1 VTGFSLEERT
11 VGQVLA
17 RNAARFADKTMIES
31 VTGESLTYGALDALS
46 NRLAHGIA
54 AFGIGHAEPVLIMLP
69 DVIDYIALWCGL
81 AKRGAVEVPV
91 NLAYRGNLLK
101 RICNDS
107 GARIIVVDR
116 KYLDRLEVVA
126 DELEHLECCIVYS
139 EGSDEQASPD
149 LPSGLAAQCRA
160 AAYAELASED
170 AAPLLPAPAFHDLI
184 AIMYTS
190 GTTGTSKGVMTTH
203 AHAFCYADGSARR
216 IFEAGPEDVFYTA
229 GLPLFHVAGQLGIV
243 YGAMIQGATVV
254 LRQGYKNEYFWPDIA
269 AHRCT
274 SVGLLGAI
282 ANFLWQQPESPGDA
296 ETPLRKCGMFPL
308 IPEHEAFAARFGV
321 SIVTAYA
328 STECPP
334 PCINHFGAPFPSNQC
349 IGPADDGFE
358 VRIFDEHDI
367 ECPPGVMG
375 EICVRPR
382 NTWDIMLGYWNQ
394 PEATARAFRNLW
406 YHTGDAG
413 YRDGEGCFYFVDRL
427 TDSIRRRGENISSME
442 VEDEI
447 NRHPAVLECAV
458 FPVWEEHTEQE
469 VMAVITLKP
478 GAALAPEALIAFLD
492 RRIPYF
498 MVPRYLDFAGEI
510 QKTPTGKIQKYN
522 LRGTGITPTTW
533 DRVKAGVKL
542 TR

>member
-1 VTGFSLEERT
+1 MSDFALEERT

-17 RNAARFADKTMIES
+17 RNAARFGDKIMIES
-31 VTGESLTYGALDALS
+31 VTGEALSYAELDALS

-54 AFGIGHAEPVLIMLP
+54 AFGVGHQEPVLIMLP
-69 DVIDYIALWCGL
+69 DAIDYVALWCGL
-81 AKRGAVEVPV
+81 AKRGAVAVPV
-91 NLAYRGNLLK
+91 NLAYRGNVLR

-107 GARIIVVDR
+107 GAKTVVVDR
-116 KYLDRLEVVA
+116 QFLDRLEDIA
-126 DELEHLECCIVYS
+126 DGLEHLECCVVYS
-139 EGSDEQASPD
+139 GDPSESRKLD
-149 LPSGLAAQCRA
+149 LRAGLAGRCRV
-160 AAYAELASED
+160 AAYADLISED
-170 AAPLLPAPAFHDLI
+170 AAPFEPAPAFHDLI

-190 GTTGTSKGVMTTH
+190 GTTGASKGVMTTH

-229 GLPLFHVAGQLGIV
+229 GLPLFHVAGQVGIV
-243 YGAMIQGATVV
+243 YGSMIQGATVV
-254 LRQGYKNEYFWPDIA
+254 LRQGYRNEYFWPDIE
-269 AHRCT
+269 AHGCT
-274 SVGLLGAI
+274 IVGLLGAI
-282 ANFLWQQPESPGDA
+282 ANFLWQQPEAPEDA

-334 PCINHFGAPFPSNQC
+334 PCINHFGAPYPSNQC

-358 VRIFDEHDI
+358 VRIFDERDI
-367 ECPPGVMG
+367 ECPPDVMG

-413 YRDGEGCFYFVDRL
+413 YRDADGRFYFVDRL
-427 TDSIRRRGENISSME
+427 TDSMRRRGENISSME

-447 NRHPAVLECAV
+447 NQHPAILECAV
-458 FPVWEEHTEQE
+458 FPVWDEHTEQE
-469 VMAVITLKP
+469 VMGVLTLKP
-478 GAALAPEALIAFLD
+478 GQALTPEDLIAFLD
-492 RRIPYF
+492 RRMPYF
-498 MVPRYLDFAGEI
+498 MIPRYLDFADEI
-510 QKTPTGKIQKYN
+510 QKTPTGKIQKYS
-522 LRGTGITPTTW
+522 LREKGITPTTW